1 MENDKVVTI
10 FSIEKDVTF
19 IGRLVSINDIV
30 LKDPFVS
37 RQHAL
42 IKFKDNQFII
52 YDFNSSGGVLVNNER
67 VKMQSLNSGD
77 EIKLGHTVLIFK
89 DKKEVTAYSEV
100 TELDSATRI
109 MKLDEEKN

>member
-1 MENDKVVTI
+1 MESDKVVTI

-30 LKDPFVS
+30 LKDPYVS

-42 IKFKDNQFII
+42 IKFKDNQLIL
-52 YDFNSSGGVLVNNER
+52 YDFNSSGGVFVNSER
-67 VKMQSLNSGD
+67 IKMHSLKSGD
-77 EIKLGHTVLIFK
+77 EIKLGHTVLLFK
-89 DKKEVTAYSEV
+89 DKTEVTAYSEV

-109 MKLDEEKN
+109 MKLNNEKE